1 MGVGIRG
8 GMLRGCGYWVFDMDD
23 INTYILF
30 TQDRPVIVKRAPSS
44 FDVTSVIAMNEPVAQ
59 GVCGNCYLHVGKS

>member
-1 MGVGIRG
+1 
-8 GMLRGCGYWVFDMDD
+8 MDN

-30 TQDRPVIVKRAPSS
+30 TQDRPVIVESIERAPSS
-44 FDVTSVIAMNEPVAQ
+44 YDVTSEIAMNEPVAQ